1 MIQRI
6 GVMEVLVPQIMQ
18 RSKFMKTKK
27 INKIYDKG
35 YDSVLNKY
43 FILAMF
49 VEFGETKYDRIFFSD
64 KKDADNI
71 KVGDLL

>member
-1 MIQRI
+1 MTVWILNAKRD
-6 GVMEVLVPQIMQ
+6 EN
-18 RSKFMKTKK
+18 KK

>member
-1 MIQRI
+1 
-6 GVMEVLVPQIMQ
+6 
-18 RSKFMKTKK
+18 MKNDENKK
-27 INKIYDKG
+27 INKIYEKG

-64 KKDADNI
+64 KEDMENI

>member
-1 MIQRI
+1 MVDSSRGGEASIC
-6 GVMEVLVPQIMQ
+6 MC
-18 RSKFMKTKK
+18 
-27 INKIYDKG
+27 INVYKYLYDKG

-43 FILAMF
+43 FVLAMF

>member
-1 MIQRI
+1 
-6 GVMEVLVPQIMQ
+6 MEVLDLQTMQ
-18 RSKFMKTKK
+18 VSKYENKK

>member
-1 MIQRI
+1 
-6 GVMEVLVPQIMQ
+6 
-18 RSKFMKTKK
+18 MKTKK

-35 YDSVLNKY
+35 YDSILNKSS
-43 FILAMF
+43 ILARC

>member
-6 GVMEVLVPQIMQ
+6 GETEVLVIQTIQ
-18 RSKFMKTKK
+18 VSKYENKK

>member
-1 MIQRI
+1 
-6 GVMEVLVPQIMQ
+6 
-18 RSKFMKTKK
+18 MKTKK

-35 YDSVLNKY
+35 YDRVLNKY
-43 FILAMF
+43 FILAIF

>member
-1 MIQRI
+1 
-6 GVMEVLVPQIMQ
+6 MEVLVLQTMQ
-18 RSKFMKTKK
+18 VSKYENKK

-35 YDSVLNKY
+35 YDSVLNRY

>member
-1 MIQRI
+1 
-6 GVMEVLVPQIMQ
+6 
-18 RSKFMKTKK
+18 MKTKK

-43 FILAMF
+43 FILAVF

-64 KKDADNI
+64 KEDMENI

>member
-18 RSKFMKTKK
+18 ESKFMKTKK

>member
-6 GVMEVLVPQIMQ
+6 GVMEVLVIQIMQ
-18 RSKFMKTKK
+18 VSKYENKK

>member
-1 MIQRI
+1 
-6 GVMEVLVPQIMQ
+6 
-18 RSKFMKTKK
+18 MKNDEKKK

-64 KKDADNI
+64 KEDMENI